1 MHSWLLLLCIIIC
14 DWYLISYQHSLQ
26 STFNNHG
33 ATQIAMRPWV
43 CCSILVLF
51 VGILKRGE
59 GWHAPPPPHTF
70 CCIISHE
77 LANRPFGRCR
87 LDYLA
92 WAGILQMH
100 RHYKANAKNPPRC
113 LGTWQNCC
121 GFKFEMIWLPIL
133 CHDIRQMHSDLIGS
147 IENYADWYQ
156 TVSFRGFMLPTNYAW
171 REPRPGQ

>member
-1 MHSWLLLLCIIIC
+1 MTLYFVQYYLWLIFNQL
-14 DWYLISYQHSLQ
+14 
-26 STFNNHG
+26 STFL
-33 ATQIAMRPWV
+33 ATIIQQSQCNSYSYEPLGLLFH
-43 CCSILVLF
+43 CSPICTH
-51 VGILKRGE
+51 LKKGRGDI
-59 GWHAPPPPHTF
+59 PSSPSHTF

-100 RHYKANAKNPPRC
+100 WHYKANAEDPPRC

-121 GFKFEMIWLPIL
+121 GFKFEIIWLPIL